1 MCGGYACSTKS
12 PWSTSRTPGTAGF
25 QAVIA
30 VMADIAG
37 SYKTFGS
44 GPREHRVVEQLAALV
59 AFSIISAGTPGPNNI
74 LLWAS
79 GSAFGFRRTLPHVVG
94 TAVGIGGLTLAVA
107 AGLGAIITTVP
118 GVSLAMKIAGSL
130 YLLYLAWQVA
140 GASALQDR
148 SMAKPLGVRQAAAF
162 QVINPKSWIFAL
174 GAVTTFRPTTFPMV
188 TGTLLVTITMI
199 LVIIPTASLWAA
211 GGGAI
216 SRLIQDDHVRRALNL
231 ALALILAATVVSVW
245 L

>member
-1 MCGGYACSTKS
+1 
-12 PWSTSRTPGTAGF
+12 
-25 QAVIA
+25 
-30 VMADIAG
+30 MADDLSTAG

-44 GPREHRVVEQLAALV
+44 RPREHRLVEQLAALV

-79 GSAFGFRRTLPHVVG
+79 GAAFGFRRTLPHIAG
-94 TAVGIGGLTLAVA
+94 TAVGIGALTLAVA
-107 AGLGAIITTVP
+107 AGLSAIITTVP
-118 GVSLAMKIAGSL
+118 GVALAMKVAGSL

-140 GASALQDR
+140 GAGALQDR
-148 SMAKPLGVRQAAAF
+148 SIAKPLGVGQAAAF

-174 GAVTTFRPTTFPMV
+174 GAVTTFRPTAFPMV
-188 TGTLLVTITMI
+188 TGTVLVTITMI

-211 GGGAI
+211 GGRAI
-216 SRLIQDDHVRRALNL
+216 SALIQDDRVRRAVNL
-231 ALALILAATVVSVW
+231 TLALILAATVVTVW